1 MPADT
6 SGLQAGKNLYTFG
19 PTRFVI
25 AQKMLL
31 LCILH
36 SAFCILHFV
45 RQHDKLKFETQRMHN
60 GRIRL
65 DAPVVF

>member
-1 MPADT
+1 VPADT
-6 SGLQAGKNLYTFG
+6 SGLQAGKNLYAFG

-36 SAFCILHFV
+36 FV
-45 RQHDKLKFETQRMHN
+45 RQHDKSQFTHFAKHINIGYCVPFRNLLKSK
-60 GRIRL
+60 
-65 DAPVVF
+65 